1 MAPLSPSQPSPC
13 QDEEEDGDGKS
24 RSSGPLDTN
33 LEHNKNEDV
42 YQTSPSF
49 FTKGFKEFNKL
60 FFNFNFQH
68 THTDFFEKKNVTHA
82 TIIS

>member
-1 MAPLSPSQPSPC
+1 MAPFSPSQPSPC

-49 FTKGFKEFNKL
+49 FTKGL
-60 FFNFNFQH
+60 
-68 THTDFFEKKNVTHA
+68 
-82 TIIS
+82 